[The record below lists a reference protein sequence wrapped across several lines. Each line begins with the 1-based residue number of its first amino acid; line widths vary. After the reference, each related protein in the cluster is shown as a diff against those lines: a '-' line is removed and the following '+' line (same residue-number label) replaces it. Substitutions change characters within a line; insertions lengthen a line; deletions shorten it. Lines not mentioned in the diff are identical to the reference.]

1 MSYRIEIEGDPSFTV
16 EMNFGKGGDV
26 LSAMPAINCVPA
38 VCEAKSGLLGPLD
51 VPRYWARHVA
61 ARP

>member
-1 MSYRIEIEGDPSFTV
+1 
-16 EMNFGKGGDV
+16 MNFGKGGDV

-38 VCEAKSGLLGPLD
+38 VCEAKPGLLGPLD